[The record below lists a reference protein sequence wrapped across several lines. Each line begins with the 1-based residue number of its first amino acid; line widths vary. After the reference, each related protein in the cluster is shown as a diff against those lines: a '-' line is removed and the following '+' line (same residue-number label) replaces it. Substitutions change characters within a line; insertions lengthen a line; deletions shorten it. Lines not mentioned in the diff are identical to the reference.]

1 MKLVSANVDQMQMF
15 AVINKD
21 EKNINADVNA
31 KN

>member
-1 MKLVSANVDQMQMF
+1 MKLVSANVDQKQMF

-21 EKNINADVNA
+21 EKNKNADENV